1 MNKSIG
7 WVMALAAALGIYGQP
22 AQGQGT
28 RVVFAIPTTTL
39 TLSSFFIAKD
49 AGLFAKEG
57 LAVEERVIV
66 GVGSVNAVISGS
78 ADFTVSSGSS
88 FSRAIAE
95 GQKLQG
101 LGIVVNKPMVEL
113 VLRKD
118 VAAAEGITAQ
128 MPIAERAKRLKGK
141 TIAIQGVGS
150 AVHVSQRLI
159 AAAGGLDIENDV
171 RISPMDPPAMLVAL
185 KTKQIDGFATSLP
198 FTTQA
203 IVDGSAV
210 VLASLPMDDLPKYNP
225 MAYLLLMTRPEV
237 CRDQRAKC
245 VGVGRALTNAVK
257 MMHERQDEVRALL
270 KKRFNEMDQK
280 VFDEAWKVALEAHPR
295 SLNVTE
301 AALQNAQLF
310 GVDAK
315 LEDPNKSIKDF
326 SGYFTNEFLN

>member
-1 MNKSIG
+1 MMRTA
-7 WVMALAAALGIYGQP
+7 VLAFVALLLAPVVQ
-22 AQGQGT
+22 AQET
-28 RVVFAIPTTTL
+28 KVVFAIPTTTL
-39 TLSSFFIAKD
+39 TLSSFFLAKD

-57 LAVEERVIV
+57 LAIEERVIV
-66 GVGSVNAVISGS
+66 GVGSVNAVIAGS

-113 VLRKD
+113 VLRTD
-118 VAAAEGITAQ
+118 VAAAEGITPQ
-128 MPIAERAKRLKGK
+128 MPLAERAKKLKGK

-171 RISPMDPPAMLVAL
+171 RITPMDPPAMIAAL
-185 KTKQIDGFATSLP
+185 KSKQIDGFATSLP

-203 IVDGSAV
+203 LVDGSAV
-210 VLASLPMDDLPKYNP
+210 VLASLPMDDLPSYNP
-225 MAYLLLMTRPEV
+225 MAYLLLMTRADL
-237 CRDQRAKC
+237 CRAQRTKC
-245 VGVGRALTNAVK
+245 VGVGRALSAAVK
-257 MMHERQDEVRALL
+257 MMHEREDEVRALL
-270 KKRFNEMDQK
+270 KKQRFAEMDQK
-280 VFDEAWKVALEAHPR
+280 VFDAAWKVALGAHPR
-295 SLNVTE
+295 SLAVSE
-301 AALQNAQLF
+301 AALQNAQRF

-326 SGYFTNEFLN
+326 AGHFTNEFVN